1 MQSLKEL
8 IKKLKEASHSFTLV
22 ADYLNY
28 QVGENPIEDSSE
40 WKIFFTDK
48 IEDNSKGVMA
58 IKFQEDLTSSSKTID
73 VRRLYKQVEKLRATY
88 TVDFDTQLVGF
99 IGKNRLVIFPTYSG
113 NRDVRLDINL
123 ETAEKSFYIT
133 NFNLLKNENIQ
144 IEEDEFGF
152 GENIKIPD
160 GVFTQQLSSHFLVV
174 VSYYR
179 KKLSELITASPL
191 KQELKDLVGFKAKF
205 YLEQNDL
212 INLVEDDTYTAVL
225 SNVVDTI
232 ILRQLMRRFLEGYYG
247 SDAFNVND
255 IALGIGNGTLDDA
268 LKKIAEA
275 EATIRIGDE
284 EAFKR
289 LNRKKTPIKI
299 QENITLFDF
308 FDEDEQQA
316 TSSLSLET
324 DSKLK
329 ISEISKKAT
338 EQFRTVYDGDLFAGS
353 IGKVADQLEILLARD
368 YTDFWT
374 KLWIDT
380 SAQKYSFRYEDL
392 PPNAIEKQ
400 YENSMSQNVQIRI
413 DENNT
418 PIVFYGEDIVE
429 QKNKGAYYTD
439 ERFVNYMVKET
450 VEVEFEKRFS
460 MLKETVKSGE
470 LADIKASVEYLLD
483 MKIADLSSGG
493 GSFLRGAF
501 QLLTRKQALMSTLKL
516 PQEISEQFPYFNDSD
531 DESIYQWE
539 KYILEH
545 MIYGVD
551 IDYKAIIISSL
562 TLTLSSIEHRPK
574 DMKLPS
580 LIGRNLI
587 HQNSLINTVPYFR
600 RKEIYA
606 EYQTELKQLRKLK
619 IEGSGK
625 FESKRQDLQS
635 KLLKY
640 LPEKLRK
647 ESTFLHIE
655 AIEVNLPEIFF
666 DENGALIED
675 AGFDV
680 VIGNPPWEIWKPNS
694 DEFFS
699 QYDETY
705 LALSNNK
712 KKNQR
717 QKELFEAM
725 PRIQAKWIEE
735 VNRIEQGSIYFRET
749 DNFNYQSWVVEG
761 RRTGSDINLY
771 KISVERFLQLLKPE
785 QHLSL
790 IVPDNLMTDLGSSG
804 LRHLIFDHYDLEEF
818 LSFENR
824 QKIFPSVHGCYK
836 FAVTTIKKS
845 PTARD
850 HFAAFFYKTNLDTLN
865 QENEKMA
872 YPFYLVKEAEPEK
885 YSLFEP
891 RSQKEFNLY
900 QKIKLK
906 FPPLRETE
914 VIKLR
919 RDFDK
924 TNDSASFV
932 DINEA
937 DYPLY
942 EGKLMNQFKLVGQP
956 TEGVYEADIIRKT
969 GADYEQYRIGI
980 RAVASSTNQRSLIA
994 TLLPRNTTAA
1004 NNLLMEKDVDPTKI
1018 QEKLL
1023 ILGVL
1028 NSYPLDFV
1036 LRKLV
1041 NTNINQTYLKQ
1052 LPIPTMDDISSSDD
1066 IIQLVKRL
1074 LLENGELYEELDT
1087 SVPGDDFKELSH
1099 DELIAELNARVMI
1112 AFGLTREDIIDLM
1125 KTFETATHKA
1135 FVEEETQR
1143 IITVYDRI
1151 NK

>member
-8 IKKLKEASHSFTLV
+8 IENLKNDIQSFELV
-22 ADYLNY
+22 ANYLGY
-28 QVGENPIEDSSE
+28 ILGENPIENSGE
-40 WKIFFTDK
+40 WKILFSDK
-48 IEDNSKGVMA
+48 LEDNSKGVMA
-58 IKFQEDLTSSSKTID
+58 IKLQEDLNSSSKTIE
-73 VRRLYKQVEKLRATY
+73 VRRLYKQVEKLRDSY

-99 IGKNRLVIFPTYSG
+99 IGENRIVIFPTHSG

-123 ETAEKSFYIT
+123 ETAEKSFYIS

-144 IEEDEFGF
+144 IEEDAFGF

-160 GVFTQQLSSHFLVV
+160 GVFTQQLSSHFLMV

-191 KQELKDLVGFKAKF
+191 KQELKELVGFKAQF
-205 YLEQNDL
+205 YLEQGDL

-255 IALGIGNGTLDDA
+255 IALGVGNGTLDDA

-284 EAFKR
+284 DTFKK
-289 LNRKKTPIKI
+289 LNRKKTPIKNQNEI
-299 QENITLFDF
+299 SLFDI
-308 FDEDEQQA
+308 FDDDEQRE
-316 TSSLSLET
+316 TSSLSLEEN
-324 DSKLK
+324 SKEQ
-329 ISEISKKAT
+329 ISEISRKAT

-353 IGKVADQLEILLARD
+353 VGQVADRLEILLAQD

-374 KLWIDT
+374 KLWLDT
-380 SAQKYSFRYEDL
+380 SAQEYSFRYEDL

-413 DENNT
+413 EDNNT
-418 PIVFYGEDIVE
+418 PVVFYGEDIVE

-439 ERFVNYMVKET
+439 ERFVNYMVKQT
-450 VEVEFEKRFS
+450 VEVEFEKRFLE
-460 MLKETVKSGE
+460 LKEAIKSGE
-470 LADIKASVEYLLD
+470 LSDIQASVEYLLD

-501 QLLTRKQALMSTLKL
+501 QLLTRKQPLMSTLNL
-516 PQEISEQFPYFNDSD
+516 PQEIEEQFPYFRED
-531 DESIYQWE
+531 DEAIYQWE

-574 DMKLPS
+574 EMKLPS
-580 LIGRNLI
+580 LIGKNLI

-606 EYQTELKQLRKLK
+606 NYRPELKKLRKLK
-619 IEGSGK
+619 VEGSEK
-625 FESKRQDLQS
+625 FEIKRAELQS

-640 LPEKLRK
+640 LPEKLRA

-666 DENGALIED
+666 DENGELIENS
-675 AGFDV
+675 GFDI

-699 QYDETY
+699 QYDDTY
-705 LALSNNK
+705 LSLSSTK
-712 KKNQR
+712 KKTKR
-717 QKELFEAM
+717 QGELFETM
-725 PRIQAKWIEE
+725 PRIKDKWEE
-735 VNRIEQGSIYFRET
+735 ELNRIEQGSIYFRHT
-749 DNFNYQSWVVEG
+749 DNLSNQSWTVEG
-761 RRTGSDINLY
+761 KKTGSDINLY
-771 KISVERFLQLLKPE
+771 KISVERFLQLLKPD

-790 IVPDNLMTDLGSSG
+790 IVPDNLMTDLGATG
-804 LRHLIFDHYDLEEF
+804 LRHLIFDNYDLEEF

-824 QKIFPSVHGCYK
+824 LGIFQTIHRSYK

-845 PTARD
+845 PSQREE
-850 HFAAFFYKTNLDTLN
+850 FKAFFYKLDLDALN
-865 QENEKMA
+865 QENEKMG
-872 YPFYLVKEAEPEK
+872 YPFSLVKEAEPEK

-891 RSQKEFNLY
+891 RSIKEFNLY

-924 TNDSASFV
+924 TNDSALFLP
-932 DINEA
+932 IEEA

-942 EGKLMNQFKLVGQP
+942 EGKLMNQFKLVDVP
-956 TEGVYEADIIRKT
+956 TEGVSESNILRKT

-980 RAVASSTNQRSLIA
+980 RAVARETDRRALIA
-994 TLLPRNTTAA
+994 TLLPRYTTAA
-1004 NNLLMEKDVDPTKI
+1004 NSLLMQKDVSQD
-1018 QEKLL
+1018 
-1023 ILGVL
+1023 ILQSQLFTLGLL
-1028 NSYPLDFV
+1028 NSYAIDFV
-1036 LRKLV
+1036 LRKLITINV
-1041 NTNINQTYLKQ
+1041 NQTYLKQ
-1052 LPIPTMDDISSSDD
+1052 LPIPVMADVPSSDE
-1066 IIQLVKRL
+1066 IVQIVKRL
-1074 LLENGELYEELDT
+1074 LLENGPLYEELEDL
-1087 SVPGDDFKELSH
+1087 VPGYGFKGLSH
-1099 DELIAELNARVMI
+1099 DDLIAELNARVML
-1112 AFGLTREDIIDLM
+1112 AFELTREDIIDLM
-1125 KTFETATHKA
+1125 KTFETANHKT

-1143 IITVYDRI
+1143 IIAVYDRI
-1151 NK
+1151 NR

>member
-8 IKKLKEASHSFTLV
+8 IENLKNDIQSFELV
-22 ADYLNY
+22 ANYLGY
-28 QVGENPIEDSSE
+28 ILGENPIENSGE
-40 WKIFFTDK
+40 WKILFSDK
-48 IEDNSKGVMA
+48 LEDNSKGVMA
-58 IKFQEDLTSSSKTID
+58 IKLQEDLNSSSKTIE
-73 VRRLYKQVEKLRATY
+73 VRRLYKQVEKLRDSY

-99 IGKNRLVIFPTYSG
+99 IGENRIVIFPTHSG

-123 ETAEKSFYIT
+123 ETAEKSFYIS

-144 IEEDEFGF
+144 IEEDAFGF

-160 GVFTQQLSSHFLVV
+160 GVFTQQLSSHFLMV

-191 KQELKDLVGFKAKF
+191 KQELKELVGFKAQF
-205 YLEQNDL
+205 YLEQGDL

-255 IALGIGNGTLDDA
+255 IALGVGNGTLDDA

-284 EAFKR
+284 DTFKK
-289 LNRKKTPIKI
+289 LNRKKTPIKNQNEI
-299 QENITLFDF
+299 SLFDI
-308 FDEDEQQA
+308 FDDDEQRE
-316 TSSLSLET
+316 TSSLSLEEN
-324 DSKLK
+324 SKEQ
-329 ISEISKKAT
+329 ISEISRKAT

-353 IGKVADQLEILLARD
+353 VGQVADRLEILLAQD

-374 KLWIDT
+374 KLWLDT
-380 SAQKYSFRYEDL
+380 SAQEYSFRYEDL

-413 DENNT
+413 EDNNT
-418 PIVFYGEDIVE
+418 PVVFYGEDIVE

-439 ERFVNYMVKET
+439 ERFVNYMVKQT
-450 VEVEFEKRFS
+450 VEVEFEKRFLE
-460 MLKETVKSGE
+460 LKEAIKSGE
-470 LADIKASVEYLLD
+470 LSDIQASVEYLLD

-501 QLLTRKQALMSTLKL
+501 QLLTRKQPLMSTLNL
-516 PQEISEQFPYFNDSD
+516 PQEIEEQFPYFRED
-531 DESIYQWE
+531 DEAIYQWE

-574 DMKLPS
+574 EMKLPS
-580 LIGRNLI
+580 LIGKNLI

-606 EYQTELKQLRKLK
+606 NYRPELKKLRKLK
-619 IEGSGK
+619 VEGSEK
-625 FESKRQDLQS
+625 FEIKRAELQS

-640 LPEKLRK
+640 LPEKLRA

-666 DENGALIED
+666 DENGELIENS
-675 AGFDV
+675 GFDV

-699 QYDETY
+699 QYDDTY
-705 LALSNNK
+705 LSLSSTK
-712 KKNQR
+712 KKTKR
-717 QKELFEAM
+717 QGELFETM
-725 PRIQAKWIEE
+725 PRIKDKWEE
-735 VNRIEQGSIYFRET
+735 ELNRIEQGSIYFRHT
-749 DNFNYQSWVVEG
+749 DNFSNQSWTVEG
-761 RRTGSDINLY
+761 KKTGSDINLY
-771 KISVERFLQLLKPE
+771 KISVERFLQLLKPD

-790 IVPDNLMTDLGSSG
+790 IVPDNLMTDLGATG
-804 LRHLIFDHYDLEEF
+804 LRHLIFDNYDLEEF

-824 QKIFPSVHGCYK
+824 LGIFQTIHRSYK

-845 PTARD
+845 PSQREE
-850 HFAAFFYKTNLDTLN
+850 FKAFFYKLDLDALN
-865 QENEKMA
+865 QENEKMG
-872 YPFYLVKEAEPEK
+872 YPFSLVKEAEPEK

-891 RSQKEFNLY
+891 RSIKEFNLY

-924 TNDSASFV
+924 TNDSALFLP
-932 DINEA
+932 IEEA

-942 EGKLMNQFKLVGQP
+942 EGKLMNQFKLVDVP
-956 TEGVYEADIIRKT
+956 TEGVSESDILRKT

-980 RAVASSTNQRSLIA
+980 RAVARETDRRALIA
-994 TLLPRNTTAA
+994 TLLPRYTTAA
-1004 NNLLMEKDVDPTKI
+1004 NSLLMQKDVSQD
-1018 QEKLL
+1018 
-1023 ILGVL
+1023 ILQSQLFTLGLL
-1028 NSYPLDFV
+1028 NSYAIDFV
-1036 LRKLV
+1036 LRKLITINV
-1041 NTNINQTYLKQ
+1041 NQTYLKQ
-1052 LPIPTMDDISSSDD
+1052 LPIPVMADVPSADEIVQ
-1066 IIQLVKRL
+1066 IVKRL
-1074 LLENGELYEELDT
+1074 LLENGPLYEELEDL
-1087 SVPGDDFKELSH
+1087 VPGYGFKGLSH
-1099 DELIAELNARVMI
+1099 DDLIAELNARVML
-1112 AFGLTREDIIDLM
+1112 AFELTREDIIDLM
-1125 KTFETATHKA
+1125 KTFETANHKT

-1143 IITVYDRI
+1143 IIAVYDRI
-1151 NK
+1151 NR

>member
-8 IKKLKEASHSFTLV
+8 IENLKNDIQSFELV
-22 ADYLNY
+22 ATYLGY
-28 QVGENPIEDSSE
+28 SLGENPIENSGE
-40 WKIFFTDK
+40 WKILFTDK
-48 IEDNSKGVMA
+48 LENKSRGVMA
-58 IKFQEDLTSSSKTID
+58 IKFQEDLNSSSKTIE
-73 VRRLYKQVEKLRATY
+73 VRRLYKQVEKLRDCY

-99 IGKNRLVIFPTYSG
+99 IGENRIVVFPTHSG

-123 ETAEKSFYIT
+123 ETAEKTFYIS
-133 NFNLLKNENIQ
+133 NFHLLRNENIQ
-144 IEEDEFGF
+144 IEEDDFGF

-191 KQELKDLVGFKAKF
+191 KQELKELVGFKAQF
-205 YLEQNDL
+205 YLEQGNL
-212 INLVEDDTYTAVL
+212 IDLVEDDTYTAVL

-247 SDAFNVND
+247 SEAFNVND
-255 IALGIGNGTLDDA
+255 IALGVGNGTLDDA

-284 EAFKR
+284 DTFKK
-289 LNRKKTPIKI
+289 LNRKKTPIKNQNEI
-299 QENITLFDF
+299 SLFDI
-308 FDEDEQQA
+308 FDDDEQRE
-316 TSSLSLET
+316 TSSLSLEEN
-324 DSKLK
+324 SKEQ
-329 ISEISKKAT
+329 ISEISRRAT

-353 IGKVADQLEILLARD
+353 VGQVADSLEILLAED

-374 KLWIDT
+374 KLWLDT
-380 SAQKYSFRYEDL
+380 SAQEYSFRYEDL
-392 PPNAIEKQ
+392 PPNAIERQ

-413 DENNT
+413 EDNNT
-418 PIVFYGEDIVE
+418 PVVFYGEDIVE

-439 ERFVNYMVKET
+439 ERFVNYMVKQT

-460 MLKETVKSGE
+460 KLKDALKSGD
-470 LADIKASVEYLLD
+470 LSDIQASVEYLLD

-501 QLLTRKQALMSTLKL
+501 QLLTRKQPLMSTLNL
-516 PQEISEQFPYFNDSD
+516 PQEIEDQFPYFRED

-574 DMKLPS
+574 EMKLPS

-587 HQNSLINTVPYFR
+587 HQNSLINTVPYYR

-606 EYQTELKQLRKLK
+606 NYRQELKKLRKLK
-619 IEGSGK
+619 VEGSEK
-625 FESKRQDLQS
+625 YEIKRVELQS

-640 LPEKLRK
+640 LPEKLRA

-666 DENGALIED
+666 DENGILIED

-699 QYDETY
+699 QYDDTY
-705 LALSNNK
+705 LALSSTK
-712 KKNQR
+712 KKTKR
-717 QKELFEAM
+717 QSELFEAM
-725 PRIQAKWIEE
+725 PRIKDKWEE
-735 VNRIEQGSIYFRET
+735 ELNRIEQGSIYFRHT
-749 DNFNYQSWVVEG
+749 DNFRNQSWTVEG

-785 QHLSL
+785 QHISL
-790 IVPDNLMTDLGSSG
+790 IVPDNLMTDLGSTG
-804 LRHLIFDHYDLEEF
+804 LRHLIFDNCDLEEF
-818 LSFENR
+818 LSFEN
-824 QKIFPSVHGCYK
+824 KLGIFETVHRSYK

-845 PTARD
+845 PTSRQN
-850 HFAAFFYKTNLDTLN
+850 FKAFFYKINLDALN
-865 QENEKMA
+865 QENEKME
-872 YPFYLVKEAEPEK
+872 YPFSLVKEAEPEK

-891 RSQKEFNLY
+891 RSIKEFDLY

-924 TNDSASFV
+924 TNDSALFLP
-932 DINEA
+932 IEEA

-942 EGKLMNQFKLVGQP
+942 EGKLMNQFKLVDVP
-956 TEGVYEADIIRKT
+956 TEGVSESDILRKT

-980 RAVASSTNQRSLIA
+980 RAVARETDRRALIA
-994 TLLPRNTTAA
+994 TLLPRYTTAA
-1004 NNLLMEKDVDPTKI
+1004 NNLLMQKDVSQD
-1018 QEKLL
+1018 
-1023 ILGVL
+1023 ILQSQLFTLGLL
-1028 NSYPLDFV
+1028 NSYAIDFV
-1036 LRKLV
+1036 LRKLITINV
-1041 NTNINQTYLKQ
+1041 NQTYLKQ
-1052 LPIPTMDDISSSDD
+1052 LPIPVMADVPSADEIVQ
-1066 IIQLVKRL
+1066 IVKRL
-1074 LLENGELYEELDT
+1074 LLENGPLYEELEGL
-1087 SVPGDDFKELSH
+1087 VPGDSFKGLTH
-1099 DELIAELNARVMI
+1099 DDLIAELNARVMI
-1112 AFGLTREDIIDLM
+1112 AFELTREDVIDLM
-1125 KTFETATHKA
+1125 KTFETANHKT

-1143 IITVYDRI
+1143 IISVYDRI
-1151 NK
+1151 NR

>member
-8 IKKLKEASHSFTLV
+8 IENLKNDIQSFELV
-22 ADYLNY
+22 ATYLGY
-28 QVGENPIEDSSE
+28 SLGENPIENSGE
-40 WKIFFTDK
+40 WKILFTDK
-48 IEDNSKGVMA
+48 LEDKSKGVMA
-58 IKFQEDLTSSSKTID
+58 IKFQEDLNSSSKTIE
-73 VRRLYKQVEKLRATY
+73 VRRLYKQVEKLRDSY

-99 IGKNRLVIFPTYSG
+99 IGENRIVIFPTHSG

-123 ETAEKSFYIT
+123 ETAEKSFYFS

-144 IEEDEFGF
+144 IEEDNFGF
-152 GENIKIPD
+152 GEDIRIPD
-160 GVFTQQLSSHFLVV
+160 GVFTQQLSSHFLMV

-191 KQELKDLVGFKAKF
+191 KQELKELVGFKAQF
-205 YLEQNDL
+205 YLEQGDL

-255 IALGIGNGTLDDA
+255 IALGVGNGTLDDA

-284 EAFKR
+284 DTFKK
-289 LNRKKTPIKI
+289 LNRKKTPIKNQNEI
-299 QENITLFDF
+299 SLFDI
-308 FDEDEQQA
+308 FDDDEQRE
-316 TSSLSLET
+316 TSSLSLEEN
-324 DSKLK
+324 SKEQ
-329 ISEISKKAT
+329 ISEISRKAT

-353 IGKVADQLEILLARD
+353 VGQVADRLEILLAQD

-374 KLWIDT
+374 KLWLDT
-380 SAQKYSFRYEDL
+380 SAQEYSFRYEDL

-413 DENNT
+413 EDNNT
-418 PIVFYGEDIVE
+418 PVVFYGEDSVE

-439 ERFVNYMVKET
+439 ERFVNYMVKQT
-450 VEVEFEKRFS
+450 VEVEFEKRFLG
-460 MLKETVKSGE
+460 LKEAIKSGE
-470 LADIKASVEYLLD
+470 LSDIQTSVEYLLD

-493 GSFLRGAF
+493 GSF
-501 QLLTRKQALMSTLKL
+501 QLLTRKQPLMSTLNL
-516 PQEISEQFPYFNDSD
+516 PQEIEEQFPYFRED
-531 DESIYQWE
+531 DEAIYQWE

-574 DMKLPS
+574 EMKLPS

-606 EYQTELKQLRKLK
+606 NYRPELKELRKLK
-619 IEGSGK
+619 VEGSEK
-625 FESKRQDLQS
+625 YEIKRAELQS

-640 LPEKLRK
+640 LPEKLRA

-666 DENGALIED
+666 DENGEFIENS
-675 AGFDV
+675 GFDV

-699 QYDETY
+699 QYDDTY
-705 LALSNNK
+705 LSLSSTK
-712 KKNQR
+712 KKTKR
-717 QKELFEAM
+717 QGELFETM
-725 PRIQAKWIEE
+725 PRIKDKWEE
-735 VNRIEQGSIYFRET
+735 ELNRIEQGSIYFRHT
-749 DNFNYQSWVVEG
+749 DNFSNQSWTVEG
-761 RRTGSDINLY
+761 KKTGSDINLY
-771 KISVERFLQLLKPE
+771 KISVERFLQLLKPD

-790 IVPDNLMTDLGSSG
+790 IVPDNLMTDLGATG
-804 LRHLIFDHYDLEEF
+804 LRHLIFDNYDLEEF

-824 QKIFPSVHGCYK
+824 LGIFQTIHRSYK

-845 PTARD
+845 PSQREE
-850 HFAAFFYKTNLDTLN
+850 FKAFFYKLNLDALN
-865 QENEKMA
+865 QENEKMD
-872 YPFYLVKEAEPEK
+872 YPFSLVKEAEPEK

-891 RSQKEFNLY
+891 RSIKEFNLY

-924 TNDSASFV
+924 TNDSALFLP
-932 DINEA
+932 IEEA

-942 EGKLMNQFKLVGQP
+942 EGKLMNQFKLVDVP
-956 TEGVYEADIIRKT
+956 TEGVSESDILRKT
-969 GADYEQYRIGI
+969 GADYENYRIGI
-980 RAVASSTNQRSLIA
+980 RAIASATNQRSLIA
-994 TLLPRNTTAA
+994 TLLPRYTTAA
-1004 NNLLMEKDVDPTKI
+1004 NNLLMEKDVDTTKI
-1018 QEKLL
+1018 QEKLFT
-1023 ILGVL
+1023 LGLL
-1028 NSYPLDFV
+1028 NSYVLDFV
-1036 LRKLV
+1036 LKKLV

-1052 LPIPTMDDISSSDD
+1052 LPIPTISDVSCSEE
-1066 IIQLVKRL
+1066 IIQIVKQL
-1074 LLENGELYEELDT
+1074 LLKNGPLYEELENLVT
-1087 SVPGDDFKELSH
+1087 GDGFKGLSH
-1099 DELIAELNARVMI
+1099 DDLIAELNARVML
-1112 AFGLTREDIIDLM
+1112 AFELTREDIIDLM
-1125 KTFETATHKA
+1125 KTFETANHKA

-1143 IITVYDRI
+1143 IIAVYDRI
-1151 NK
+1151 NR

>member
-8 IKKLKEASHSFTLV
+8 IENLKNDEQSFDFV
-22 ADYLNY
+22 ANYLGY
-28 QVGENPIEDSSE
+28 YLGENPIENSGE
-40 WKIFFTDK
+40 WRILFTDK

-58 IKFQEDLTSSSKTID
+58 IKLQEDLNSSSKTIEI
-73 VRRLYKQVEKLRATY
+73 RRLYKQVEKLRDTY

-99 IGKNRLVIFPTYSG
+99 IGENRLVIFPTHSG

-123 ETAEKSFYIT
+123 ETAKKSFYIS
-133 NFNLLKNENIQ
+133 NFNLLKNESIQ
-144 IEEDEFGF
+144 IEEDDFGF

-160 GVFTQQLSSHFLVV
+160 GAFTQQLSTHFLVV

-191 KQELKDLVGFKAKF
+191 KQELKELVGFKAQF
-205 YLEQNDL
+205 YLEKGDL

-247 SDAFNVND
+247 SDAFYVND
-255 IALGIGNGTLDDA
+255 IALGIGNGTLDEA

-284 EAFKR
+284 DAFKK
-289 LNRKKTPIKI
+289 LNRKKTPIKNQNEI
-299 QENITLFDF
+299 SLFDF
-308 FDEDEQQA
+308 FDEDEQRE
-316 TSSLSLET
+316 TTNLSLEKDT
-324 DSKLK
+324 KK
-329 ISEISKKAT
+329 QISEISQKAT

-353 IGKVADQLEILLARD
+353 VGQVADRLEILLAKD
-368 YTDFWT
+368 YTDFWA
-374 KLWIDT
+374 KLWLDT
-380 SAQKYSFRYEDL
+380 SAQEYSFRYEDL
-392 PPNAIEKQ
+392 PPNAIERQ

-413 DENNT
+413 EDNNI
-418 PIVFYGEDIVE
+418 PVVFYGEDIVE

-439 ERFVNYMVKET
+439 ERFVNYMVKQT

-460 MLKETVKSGE
+460 KLKDILKSGE
-470 LADIKASVEYLLD
+470 LSDIQASIEYLLD

-501 QLLTRKQALMSTLKL
+501 QLLTRKQALLSTLNL
-516 PQEISEQFPYFNDSD
+516 PEEIKARFPYFKED

-539 KYILEH
+539 KYILEN

-574 DMKLPS
+574 EMKLPS

-587 HQNSLINTVPYFR
+587 HQNSLINTVPYYR

-606 EYQTELKQLRKLK
+606 EYQSELKQLRKLK
-619 IEGSGK
+619 MTNSDK
-625 FESKRQDLQS
+625 YDRKRQDLQS

-640 LPEKLRK
+640 LPQKLRE
-647 ESTFLHIE
+647 ESAFLHIE

-666 DENGALIED
+666 DENGILIED

-699 QYDETY
+699 QYDDTY
-705 LALSNNK
+705 LALSSTK
-712 KKNQR
+712 KKTKR
-717 QKELFEAM
+717 QSELFEAM
-725 PRIQAKWIEE
+725 PRIKAKWEEE
-735 VNRIEQGSIYFRET
+735 VNRIEQGSIYFRQA
-749 DNFNYQSWVVEG
+749 DNFKNQSWIVEG

-790 IVPDNLMTDLGSSG
+790 IVPDNLMTDLGSTG
-804 LRHLIFDHYDLEEF
+804 LRHLIFDNCDLEEF
-818 LSFENR
+818 LSFEN
-824 QKIFPSVHGCYK
+824 KLGIFETVHRSYK

-845 PTARD
+845 PTSRQD
-850 HFAAFFYKTNLDTLN
+850 FKAFFYKVNLDVLN

-872 YPFYLVKEAEPEK
+872 YPFSLVKEAEPEK

-891 RSQKEFNLY
+891 RNHKEFNLY

-906 FPPLRETE
+906 FPPLRETN
-914 VIKLR
+914 VIKLGN
-919 RDFDK
+919 DFHK
-924 TNDSASFV
+924 TNDSALFLAI
-932 DINEA
+932 DEA

-942 EGKLMNQFKLVGQP
+942 EGKLMNQFKLVGEP
-956 TEGVYEADIIRKT
+956 TEGVSESDIIRKT
-969 GADYEQYRIGI
+969 GADYENYRIGI
-980 RAVASSTNQRSLIA
+980 RAIASATNQRSLIA
-994 TLLPRNTTAA
+994 TLFLKGSTAA
-1004 NNLLMEKDVDPTKI
+1004 HSMWMERDAGNLSIE
-1018 QEKLL
+1018 EKLFYLGL
-1023 ILGVL
+1023 I
-1028 NSYPLDFV
+1028 NSYALDYV
-1036 LRKLV
+1036 LKKLV
-1041 NTNINQTYLKQ
+1041 NTNISQTYLKQ
-1052 LPIPTMDDISSSDD
+1052 LPIPTISDVSSSDE
-1066 IIQLVKRL
+1066 IIQIVKQL
-1074 LLENGELYEELDT
+1074 LLENGLLYEELKEL
-1087 SVPGDDFKELSH
+1087 VPGENFNELTH
-1099 DELIAELNARVMI
+1099 DALIAELNARVMV
-1112 AFGLTREDIIDLM
+1112 AFDLTREDIIDLM
-1125 KTFETATHKA
+1125 KTFETANHKT

-1143 IITVYDRI
+1143 IISVYDRI
-1151 NK
+1151 NR

>member
-8 IKKLKEASHSFTLV
+8 IENLKNDEQSFDFV
-22 ADYLNY
+22 ANYLGY
-28 QVGENPIEDSSE
+28 YLGENPIENSGE
-40 WKIFFTDK
+40 WRILFTDK

-58 IKFQEDLTSSSKTID
+58 IKLQEDLNSSSKTIE
-73 VRRLYKQVEKLRATY
+73 VRRLYKQVEKLRDTY

-99 IGKNRLVIFPTYSG
+99 IGENRLVIFPTHSG

-123 ETAEKSFYIT
+123 ETAKKSFYIS
-133 NFNLLKNENIQ
+133 NFNLLKNESIQ
-144 IEEDEFGF
+144 IEEDDFGF

-160 GVFTQQLSSHFLVV
+160 GAFTQQLSTHFLVV

-191 KQELKDLVGFKAKF
+191 KQELKELVGFKAQF
-205 YLEQNDL
+205 YLEQGDL

-247 SDAFNVND
+247 SDAFYVND
-255 IALGIGNGTLDDA
+255 IALGIGNGTLDEA

-284 EAFKR
+284 DAFKK
-289 LNRKKTPIKI
+289 LNRKKTPIKNQNEI
-299 QENITLFDF
+299 SLFDF
-308 FDEDEQQA
+308 FDEDEKRE
-316 TSSLSLET
+316 TTNLSLEKDT
-324 DSKLK
+324 KK
-329 ISEISKKAT
+329 QISEISQKAT

-353 IGKVADQLEILLARD
+353 VGQVADRLEILLAKD

-374 KLWIDT
+374 KLWLDT
-380 SAQKYSFRYEDL
+380 SAQEYSFRYEDL
-392 PPNAIEKQ
+392 PPNAIERQ

-413 DENNT
+413 EDNNI
-418 PIVFYGEDIVE
+418 PVVFYGEDIVE

-439 ERFVNYMVKET
+439 ERFVNYMVKQT

-460 MLKETVKSGE
+460 KLKDVLESGE
-470 LADIKASVEYLLD
+470 LSDIQASIEYLLD

-501 QLLTRKQALMSTLKL
+501 QLLTRKQALLSTLNL
-516 PQEISEQFPYFNDSD
+516 PEEIEARFPYFKED

-539 KYILEH
+539 KYILEN

-574 DMKLPS
+574 EMKLPS

-587 HQNSLINTVPYFR
+587 HQNSLINTVPYYR

-606 EYQTELKQLRKLK
+606 EYQSELKQLRKLK
-619 IEGSGK
+619 VTNSDK
-625 FESKRQDLQS
+625 YDRKRQDLQS

-640 LPEKLRK
+640 LPKKLRE
-647 ESTFLHIE
+647 ESAFLHIE

-666 DENGALIED
+666 DENGLLIED

-699 QYDETY
+699 QYDDTY
-705 LALSNNK
+705 LALSSTK
-712 KKNQR
+712 KKTKR
-717 QKELFEAM
+717 QSELFEAM
-725 PRIQAKWIEE
+725 PRIKAKWEEE
-735 VNRIEQGSIYFRET
+735 VNRIEQGSIYFRQA
-749 DNFNYQSWVVEG
+749 DNFKNQSWIVEG

-790 IVPDNLMTDLGSSG
+790 IVPDNLMTDLGSTG
-804 LRHLIFDHYDLEEF
+804 LRHLIFDNCDLEEF
-818 LSFENR
+818 LSFEN
-824 QKIFPSVHGCYK
+824 KLGIFETVHRSYK

-845 PTARD
+845 PSTRED
-850 HFAAFFYKTNLDTLN
+850 FKAFFYKINLDALN

-872 YPFYLVKEAEPEK
+872 YPFSLVKEAEPEK

-891 RSQKEFNLY
+891 RSNKEFMLY

-924 TNDSASFV
+924 TNDSALF
-932 DINEA
+932 IPIEEA

-942 EGKLMNQFKLVGQP
+942 EGKLMNQFKLVGEP
-956 TEGVYEADIIRKT
+956 TEGVSESDIIRKT
-969 GADYEQYRIGI
+969 GADYEHYRIGI
-980 RAVASSTNQRSLIA
+980 RAIGSATNQRSLIA
-994 TLLPRNTTAA
+994 TLLPRYTTAV

-1018 QEKLL
+1018 QEKLFT
-1023 ILGVL
+1023 LGLL
-1028 NSYPLDFV
+1028 NSYVLDFV
-1036 LRKLV
+1036 LKKLV

-1052 LPIPTMDDISSSDD
+1052 LPIPEMCDVSSSDD
-1066 IIQLVKRL
+1066 IIQIVKRL
-1074 LLENGELYEELDT
+1074 LLENGSLYEELEVL
-1087 SVPGDDFKELSH
+1087 VPGNSFKELAH
-1099 DELIAELNARVMI
+1099 DDLIAELNARVML
-1112 AFGLTREDIIDLM
+1112 AFDLTREDIIDLM
-1125 KTFETATHKA
+1125 KTFETANHKI

-1143 IITVYDRI
+1143 IISVYDRI
-1151 NK
+1151 NR

>member
-8 IKKLKEASHSFTLV
+8 IENLKNDIQSFELV
-22 ADYLNY
+22 ANYLGY
-28 QVGENPIEDSSE
+28 ILGENPIENSGE
-40 WKIFFTDK
+40 WKILFSDK
-48 IEDNSKGVMA
+48 LEDNSKGVMA
-58 IKFQEDLTSSSKTID
+58 IKLQEDLNSYSKTIE
-73 VRRLYKQVEKLRATY
+73 VRRLYKQVEKLRDSY

-99 IGKNRLVIFPTYSG
+99 IGENRIVIFPTHSG

-123 ETAEKSFYIT
+123 ETAEKSFYIS

-144 IEEDEFGF
+144 IEEDAFGF

-160 GVFTQQLSSHFLVV
+160 GVFTQQLSSHFLMV

-191 KQELKDLVGFKAKF
+191 KQELKELVGFKAQF
-205 YLEQNDL
+205 YLEQGDL

-255 IALGIGNGTLDDA
+255 IALGVGNGTLDDA

-284 EAFKR
+284 DTFKK
-289 LNRKKTPIKI
+289 LNRKKTPIKNQNEI
-299 QENITLFDF
+299 SLFDI
-308 FDEDEQQA
+308 FDDDEQRE
-316 TSSLSLET
+316 TSSLSLEEN
-324 DSKLK
+324 SKEQ
-329 ISEISKKAT
+329 ISEISRKAT

-353 IGKVADQLEILLARD
+353 VGQVADRLEILLAQD

-374 KLWIDT
+374 KLWLDT
-380 SAQKYSFRYEDL
+380 SAQEYSFRYEDL

-413 DENNT
+413 EDNNT
-418 PIVFYGEDIVE
+418 PVVFYGEDIVE

-439 ERFVNYMVKET
+439 ERFVNYMVKQT
-450 VEVEFEKRFS
+450 VEVEFEKRFLE
-460 MLKETVKSGE
+460 LKEAIKSGE
-470 LADIKASVEYLLD
+470 LSDIQASVEYLLD

-501 QLLTRKQALMSTLKL
+501 QLLTRKQPLMSTLNL
-516 PQEISEQFPYFNDSD
+516 PQEIEEQFPYFRED
-531 DESIYQWE
+531 DEAIYQWE

-606 EYQTELKQLRKLK
+606 NYRPELKKLRKLK
-619 IEGSGK
+619 VEKSEKYEI
-625 FESKRQDLQS
+625 KRAELQS

-640 LPEKLRK
+640 LPEKLRA

-666 DENGALIED
+666 DENGEFIENS
-675 AGFDV
+675 GFDV

-699 QYDETY
+699 QYDDTY
-705 LALSNNK
+705 LSLSSTK
-712 KKNQR
+712 KKTKR
-717 QKELFEAM
+717 QGELFETM
-725 PRIQAKWIEE
+725 PRIKDKWEE
-735 VNRIEQGSIYFRET
+735 VLNRIEQGSIYFRHT
-749 DNFNYQSWVVEG
+749 DNFSNQSWTVEG
-761 RRTGSDINLY
+761 KRTGSDINLY
-771 KISVERFLQLLKPE
+771 KISVERFLQLLKPD

-790 IVPDNLMTDLGSSG
+790 IVPDNLMTDLGSTG
-804 LRHLIFDHYDLEEF
+804 LRHLIFDNYDLEEF

-824 QKIFPSVHGCYK
+824 LGIFQTIHRSYK

-845 PTARD
+845 PSQREE
-850 HFAAFFYKTNLDTLN
+850 FKAFFYKLNLDALN
-865 QENEKMA
+865 QENEKMG
-872 YPFYLVKEAEPEK
+872 YPFSLVKKAEPEK

-891 RSQKEFNLY
+891 RSIKEFNLY

-924 TNDSASFV
+924 TNDSALFLP
-932 DINEA
+932 IEEA

-942 EGKLMNQFKLVGQP
+942 EGKLMNQFKLVGVP
-956 TEGVYEADIIRKT
+956 TEGVSESDILRKT

-980 RAVASSTNQRSLIA
+980 RAVARETDRRALIA
-994 TLLPRNTTAA
+994 TLLPRYTTAA
-1004 NNLLMEKDVDPTKI
+1004 NSLLMQKDVSQD
-1018 QEKLL
+1018 
-1023 ILGVL
+1023 ILQSQLFTLGLL
-1028 NSYPLDFV
+1028 NSYAIDFV
-1036 LRKLV
+1036 LRKLITINV
-1041 NTNINQTYLKQ
+1041 NQTYLKQ
-1052 LPIPTMDDISSSDD
+1052 LPIPIMADVPSADEIVQ
-1066 IIQLVKRL
+1066 IVKRL
-1074 LLENGELYEELDT
+1074 LLENGPLYEELEDL
-1087 SVPGDDFKELSH
+1087 VPGYGFKGLSH
-1099 DELIAELNARVMI
+1099 DDLIAELNARVML
-1112 AFGLTREDIIDLM
+1112 AFELTREDIIDLM
-1125 KTFETATHKA
+1125 KTFETANHKT

-1143 IITVYDRI
+1143 IIAVYDRI
-1151 NK
+1151 DR

>member
-1 MQSLKEL
+1 MQTLKEL
-8 IKKLKEASHSFTLV
+8 IENLKREGKSFDLV
-22 ADYLNY
+22 ANYLGY
-28 QVGENPIEDSSE
+28 ILGENPIENSGE
-40 WKIFFTDK
+40 WKILFSDK
-48 IEDNSKGVMA
+48 LEDNSKGVMA
-58 IKFQEDLTSSSKTID
+58 IKLQEDLNSSSKTIE
-73 VRRLYKQVEKLRATY
+73 VRRLYKQVEKLRDSY

-99 IGKNRLVIFPTYSG
+99 IGENRIVIFPTHSG

-123 ETAEKSFYIT
+123 ETAEKSFYIS

-144 IEEDEFGF
+144 IEEDDFGF

-191 KQELKDLVGFKAKF
+191 KQELKELVGFKAQF
-205 YLEQNDL
+205 YLKQGNL
-212 INLVEDDTYTAVL
+212 IDLVEDDTYTAVL

-255 IALGIGNGTLDDA
+255 IALGVGNGTLDDA

-284 EAFKR
+284 DTFKK
-289 LNRKKTPIKI
+289 LNRKKTPIKNQNEI
-299 QENITLFDF
+299 SLFDI
-308 FDEDEQQA
+308 FDDDEQRE
-316 TSSLSLET
+316 TSSLSLEEN
-324 DSKLK
+324 SKEQ
-329 ISEISKKAT
+329 ISEISRKAT

-353 IGKVADQLEILLARD
+353 VGQVADRLEILLAQD

-374 KLWIDT
+374 KLWLDT
-380 SAQKYSFRYEDL
+380 SAQEYSFRYEDL

-413 DENNT
+413 EDNNT
-418 PIVFYGEDIVE
+418 PVVFYGEDIVE

-439 ERFVNYMVKET
+439 ERFVNYMVKQT

-460 MLKETVKSGE
+460 KLKEAIKSGE
-470 LADIKASVEYLLD
+470 PSDIQASVEYLLN

-501 QLLTRKQALMSTLKL
+501 QLLTRKQPLMSTLNL
-516 PQEISEQFPYFNDSD
+516 PQEIEEQFPYFRED
-531 DESIYQWE
+531 DEAVYQWE

-574 DMKLPS
+574 EMKLPS

-587 HQNSLINTVPYFR
+587 HQNSLINTVPYFK

-606 EYQTELKQLRKLK
+606 NYQPELKKLRKLK
-619 IEGSGK
+619 VEGSDK
-625 FESKRQDLQS
+625 YETKRVELQS

-640 LPEKLRK
+640 LPKKLRE

-666 DENGALIED
+666 DENGVLIED

-699 QYDETY
+699 QYDDTY
-705 LALSNNK
+705 LALSSTK
-712 KKNQR
+712 KKTKR
-717 QKELFEAM
+717 QSELFEAM
-725 PRIQAKWIEE
+725 PRIKAKWEEE
-735 VNRIEQGSIYFRET
+735 VNRIEQGSIYFRQS
-749 DNFNYQSWVVEG
+749 DNFKNQSWTVEG

-790 IVPDNLMTDLGSSG
+790 IVPDNLMTDLGSTG
-804 LRHLIFDHYDLEEF
+804 LRHLIFDEYDLEEF

-824 QKIFPSVHGCYK
+824 QKIFPSVDSRYK

-845 PTARD
+845 PTSRQD
-850 HFAAFFYKTNLDTLN
+850 FKAFFYKLNLDALN
-865 QENEKMA
+865 EENEKMA
-872 YPFYLVKEAEPEK
+872 YPFSLVKEAEPEK

-891 RSQKEFNLY
+891 RNHKEFNLY

-906 FPPLRETE
+906 FPPLRETN
-914 VIKLR
+914 VIKLGN
-919 RDFDK
+919 DFHK
-924 TNDSASFV
+924 TNDSALFLPI
-932 DINEA
+932 DEA

-942 EGKLMNQFKLVGQP
+942 EGKLMNQFKLVGEP
-956 TEGVYEADIIRKT
+956 TEGVSESDIIRKT
-969 GADYEQYRIGI
+969 GTDYKHYRIGI
-980 RAVASSTNQRSLIA
+980 RAVARETDRRALIA
-994 TLLPRNTTAA
+994 TLLPRYTTAA
-1004 NNLLMEKDVDPTKI
+1004 NNLLMQKDVSQD
-1018 QEKLL
+1018 
-1023 ILGVL
+1023 ILQNQLFTLGLL
-1028 NSYPLDFV
+1028 NSYTIDFV
-1036 LRKLV
+1036 LRKLITINV
-1041 NTNINQTYLKQ
+1041 NQTYLKQ
-1052 LPIPTMDDISSSDD
+1052 LPIPTMADVSSTDE
-1066 IIQLVKRL
+1066 IIQIVKRL
-1074 LLENGELYEELDT
+1074 LLENGPLYEELNHLL
-1087 SVPGDDFKELSH
+1087 PGESFKGLLHDD
-1099 DELIAELNARVMI
+1099 LIAELNARVMI
-1112 AFGLTREDIIDLM
+1112 AFELTREDVIDLM
-1125 KTFETATHKA
+1125 KTFETANHKT

-1143 IITVYDRI
+1143 IISVYDRI
-1151 NK
+1151 NR

>member
-8 IKKLKEASHSFTLV
+8 IENLKNDEQSFDFV
-22 ADYLNY
+22 ANYLGY
-28 QVGENPIEDSSE
+28 YLGENPIENSGE
-40 WKIFFTDK
+40 WRILFTDK

-58 IKFQEDLTSSSKTID
+58 IKLQEDLNSSSKTIE
-73 VRRLYKQVEKLRATY
+73 VRRLYKQVEKLRDTY

-99 IGKNRLVIFPTYSG
+99 IGENRLVIFPTHSG

-123 ETAEKSFYIT
+123 ETAKKSFYIS
-133 NFNLLKNENIQ
+133 NFNLLKNESIQ
-144 IEEDEFGF
+144 IEEDDFGF

-160 GVFTQQLSSHFLVV
+160 GAFTQQLSTHFLVV

-191 KQELKDLVGFKAKF
+191 KQELKELVGFKAQF
-205 YLEQNDL
+205 YLEQGDL

-247 SDAFNVND
+247 SDAFYVND
-255 IALGIGNGTLDDA
+255 IALGIGNGTLDEA

-284 EAFKR
+284 DAFKK
-289 LNRKKTPIKI
+289 LNRKKTPIKNQNEI
-299 QENITLFDF
+299 SLFDF
-308 FDEDEQQA
+308 FDEDEKRE
-316 TSSLSLET
+316 TTNLSLEKDT
-324 DSKLK
+324 KK
-329 ISEISKKAT
+329 QISEISQKAT

-353 IGKVADQLEILLARD
+353 VGQVADRLEILLAKD

-374 KLWIDT
+374 KLWLDT
-380 SAQKYSFRYEDL
+380 SAQEYSFRYEDL
-392 PPNAIEKQ
+392 PPNAIERQ

-413 DENNT
+413 EDNNI
-418 PIVFYGEDIVE
+418 PVVFYGEDIVE

-439 ERFVNYMVKET
+439 ERFVNYMVKQT

-460 MLKETVKSGE
+460 KLKDALKSGE
-470 LADIKASVEYLLD
+470 LSDIQDSVVYLLD

-501 QLLTRKQALMSTLKL
+501 QLLTRKQALMSTLNL
-516 PQEISEQFPYFNDSD
+516 PEEIAARFPYFKED

-539 KYILEH
+539 KYILEN

-574 DMKLPS
+574 EMKLPS

-587 HQNSLINTVPYFR
+587 HQNSLINTVPYYR

-606 EYQTELKQLRKLK
+606 EYQSELKQLRKLK
-619 IEGSGK
+619 MTNSDK
-625 FESKRQDLQS
+625 YDRKRQDLQS

-640 LPEKLRK
+640 LPKKLRE
-647 ESTFLHIE
+647 ESAFLHIE

-666 DENGALIED
+666 DENGVLIED

-699 QYDETY
+699 QYDDTY
-705 LALSNNK
+705 LALSSK
-712 KKNQR
+712 KKKTKR
-717 QKELFEAM
+717 QSELFEAM
-725 PRIQAKWIEE
+725 PRIKAKWEEE
-735 VNRIEQGSIYFRET
+735 VNRIEQGSIYFRQS
-749 DNFNYQSWVVEG
+749 DNFKNQSRIVEG

-785 QHLSL
+785 QHMSL

-804 LRHLIFDHYDLEEF
+804 LRHLIFGKYDLEEF

-824 QKIFPSVHGCYK
+824 QKIFPSVDSRYK

-845 PTARD
+845 PTSRQN
-850 HFAAFFYKTNLDTLN
+850 FKAFFYKIDLDALN

-872 YPFYLVKEAEPEK
+872 YPFSLVKEAEPEK

-891 RSQKEFNLY
+891 RTLKEFNLY

-906 FPPLRETE
+906 FPPLRETNI
-914 VIKLR
+914 IKLSN
-919 RDFDK
+919 DFHK
-924 TNDSASFV
+924 TNDSALFLPI
-932 DINEA
+932 DEA

-942 EGKLMNQFKLVGQP
+942 EGKLMNQFKLVGEP
-956 TEGVYEADIIRKT
+956 TEGVSESDIIRKT
-969 GADYEQYRIGI
+969 GADYEHYRIGI
-980 RAVASSTNQRSLIA
+980 RAIASATNQRSLIA
-994 TLLPRNTTAA
+994 TLLPRYTTAV

-1018 QEKLL
+1018 QEKLFT
-1023 ILGVL
+1023 LGLL
-1028 NSYPLDFV
+1028 NSYVLDFV
-1036 LRKLV
+1036 LKKLV

-1052 LPIPTMDDISSSDD
+1052 LPIPEMCDVSSSDD
-1066 IIQLVKRL
+1066 IIQIVKRL
-1074 LLENGELYEELDT
+1074 LLENGPLYEELEV
-1087 SVPGDDFKELSH
+1087 SVPGNSFKELAH
-1099 DELIAELNARVMI
+1099 DDLIAELNARVML
-1112 AFGLTREDIIDLM
+1112 AFELTREDIIDLM
-1125 KTFETATHKA
+1125 KTFETANHKI

-1143 IITVYDRI
+1143 IISVYDRI
-1151 NK
+1151 NR

>member
-1 MQSLKEL
+1 MQTLKEL
-8 IKKLKEASHSFTLV
+8 IENLKREGKSFDLV
-22 ADYLNY
+22 ANYLGY
-28 QVGENPIEDSSE
+28 ILGENPIENSGE
-40 WKIFFTDK
+40 WKILFSDK
-48 IEDNSKGVMA
+48 LEDNSKGVMA
-58 IKFQEDLTSSSKTID
+58 IKLQEDLNSSSKTIE
-73 VRRLYKQVEKLRATY
+73 VRRLYKQVEKLRDSY

-99 IGKNRLVIFPTYSG
+99 IGENRIVIFPTHSV

-123 ETAEKSFYIT
+123 ETAEKSFYIS

-144 IEEDEFGF
+144 IEEDDFGF

-191 KQELKDLVGFKAKF
+191 KQELKELVGFKAQF
-205 YLEQNDL
+205 YLKQGNL
-212 INLVEDDTYTAVL
+212 IDLVEDDTYTAVL

-255 IALGIGNGTLDDA
+255 IALGVGNGTLDDA
-268 LKKIAEA
+268 LTKIAEA

-284 EAFKR
+284 DTFKK
-289 LNRKKTPIKI
+289 LNRKKTPIKNQNEI
-299 QENITLFDF
+299 SLFDI
-308 FDEDEQQA
+308 FDDDEQRE
-316 TSSLSLET
+316 TSSLSLEEN
-324 DSKLK
+324 SKEQ
-329 ISEISKKAT
+329 ISEISRKAT

-353 IGKVADQLEILLARD
+353 VGQVADRLEILLAQD

-374 KLWIDT
+374 KLWLDT
-380 SAQKYSFRYEDL
+380 SAQEYSFRYEDL

-413 DENNT
+413 EDNNT
-418 PIVFYGEDIVE
+418 PVVFYGEDIVE

-439 ERFVNYMVKET
+439 ERFVNYMVKQT

-460 MLKETVKSGE
+460 KLKEAIKSGE
-470 LADIKASVEYLLD
+470 PSDIQASVEYLLN

-501 QLLTRKQALMSTLKL
+501 QLLTRKQPLMSTLNL
-516 PQEISEQFPYFNDSD
+516 PQEIEEQFPYFRED
-531 DESIYQWE
+531 DEAVYQWE

-574 DMKLPS
+574 EMKLPS

-587 HQNSLINTVPYFR
+587 HQNSLINTVPYFK

-606 EYQTELKQLRKLK
+606 NYQPELKKLRKLK
-619 IEGSGK
+619 VEGSDK
-625 FESKRQDLQS
+625 YETKRVELQS

-640 LPEKLRK
+640 LPKKLRE

-666 DENGALIED
+666 DENGVLIED

-699 QYDETY
+699 QYDDTY
-705 LALSNNK
+705 LALSSTK
-712 KKNQR
+712 KKTKR
-717 QKELFEAM
+717 QSELFEAM
-725 PRIQAKWIEE
+725 PRIKAKWEEE
-735 VNRIEQGSIYFRET
+735 VNRIEQGSIYFRQS
-749 DNFNYQSWVVEG
+749 DNFKNQSWTVEG

-790 IVPDNLMTDLGSSG
+790 IVPDNLMTDLGSTG
-804 LRHLIFDHYDLEEF
+804 LRHLIFDEYDLEEF

-824 QKIFPSVHGCYK
+824 QKIFPSVDSRYK

-845 PTARD
+845 PTSRQD
-850 HFAAFFYKTNLDTLN
+850 FKAFFYKLNLDALN
-865 QENEKMA
+865 EENEKMA
-872 YPFYLVKEAEPEK
+872 YPFSLVKEAEPEK

-891 RSQKEFNLY
+891 RNHKEFNLY

-906 FPPLRETE
+906 FPPLRETN
-914 VIKLR
+914 VIKLGN
-919 RDFDK
+919 DFHK
-924 TNDSASFV
+924 TNDSALFLPI
-932 DINEA
+932 DEA

-942 EGKLMNQFKLVGQP
+942 EGKLMNQFKLVGEP
-956 TEGVYEADIIRKT
+956 TEGVSESDIIRKT
-969 GADYEQYRIGI
+969 GTDYKHYRIGI
-980 RAVASSTNQRSLIA
+980 RAVARETDRRALIA
-994 TLLPRNTTAA
+994 TLLPRYTTAA
-1004 NNLLMEKDVDPTKI
+1004 NNLLMQKDVSQD
-1018 QEKLL
+1018 
-1023 ILGVL
+1023 ILQNQLFTLGLL
-1028 NSYPLDFV
+1028 NSYTIDFV
-1036 LRKLV
+1036 LRKLITINV
-1041 NTNINQTYLKQ
+1041 NQTYLKQ
-1052 LPIPTMDDISSSDD
+1052 LPIPTMADVSSTDE
-1066 IIQLVKRL
+1066 IIQIVKRL
-1074 LLENGELYEELDT
+1074 LLENGPLYEELNHLL
-1087 SVPGDDFKELSH
+1087 PGESFKGLLHDD
-1099 DELIAELNARVMI
+1099 LIAELNARVMI
-1112 AFGLTREDIIDLM
+1112 AFELTREDVIDLM
-1125 KTFETATHKA
+1125 KTFETANHKT

-1143 IITVYDRI
+1143 IISVYDRI
-1151 NK
+1151 NR

>member
-1 MQSLKEL
+1 MQTLKEL
-8 IKKLKEASHSFTLV
+8 IENLKREGKSFDLV
-22 ADYLNY
+22 ANYLGY
-28 QVGENPIEDSSE
+28 ILGENPIENSGE
-40 WKIFFTDK
+40 WKILFSDK
-48 IEDNSKGVMA
+48 LEDNSKGVMA
-58 IKFQEDLTSSSKTID
+58 IKLQEDLNSSSKTIE
-73 VRRLYKQVEKLRATY
+73 VRRLYKQVEKLRDSY

-99 IGKNRLVIFPTYSG
+99 IGENRIVIFPTHSG

-123 ETAEKSFYIT
+123 ETAEKSFYIS

-144 IEEDEFGF
+144 IEEDDFGF

-191 KQELKDLVGFKAKF
+191 KQELKELVGFKAQF
-205 YLEQNDL
+205 YLKQGNL
-212 INLVEDDTYTAVL
+212 IDLVEDDTYTAVL

-255 IALGIGNGTLDDA
+255 IALGVGNGTLDDA
-268 LKKIAEA
+268 LTKIAEA

-284 EAFKR
+284 DTFKK
-289 LNRKKTPIKI
+289 LNRKKTPIKNQNEI
-299 QENITLFDF
+299 SLFDI
-308 FDEDEQQA
+308 FDDDEQRE
-316 TSSLSLET
+316 TSSLSLEEN
-324 DSKLK
+324 SKEQ
-329 ISEISKKAT
+329 ISEISRKAT

-353 IGKVADQLEILLARD
+353 VGQVADRLEILLAQD

-374 KLWIDT
+374 KLWLDT
-380 SAQKYSFRYEDL
+380 SAQEYSFRYEDL

-413 DENNT
+413 EDNNT
-418 PIVFYGEDIVE
+418 PVVFYGEDIVE

-439 ERFVNYMVKET
+439 ERFVNYMVKQT

-460 MLKETVKSGE
+460 KLKEAIKSGE
-470 LADIKASVEYLLD
+470 PSDIQASVEYLLN

-501 QLLTRKQALMSTLKL
+501 QLLTRKQPLMSTLNL
-516 PQEISEQFPYFNDSD
+516 PQEIEEQFPYFRED
-531 DESIYQWE
+531 DEAVYQWE

-574 DMKLPS
+574 EMKLPS

-587 HQNSLINTVPYFR
+587 HQNSLINTVPYFK

-606 EYQTELKQLRKLK
+606 NYQPELKKLRKLK
-619 IEGSGK
+619 VEGSDK
-625 FESKRQDLQS
+625 YETKRVELQS

-640 LPEKLRK
+640 LPKKLRE

-666 DENGALIED
+666 DENGVLIED

-699 QYDETY
+699 QYDDTY
-705 LALSNNK
+705 LALSSTK
-712 KKNQR
+712 KKTKR
-717 QKELFEAM
+717 QSELFEAM
-725 PRIQAKWIEE
+725 PRIKAKWEEE
-735 VNRIEQGSIYFRET
+735 VNRIEQGSIYFRQS
-749 DNFNYQSWVVEG
+749 DNFKNQSWTVEG

-790 IVPDNLMTDLGSSG
+790 IVPDNLMTDLGSTG
-804 LRHLIFDHYDLEEF
+804 LRHLIFDEYDLEEF

-824 QKIFPSVHGCYK
+824 QKIFPSVDSRYK

-845 PTARD
+845 PTSRQD
-850 HFAAFFYKTNLDTLN
+850 FKAFFYKLNLDALN
-865 QENEKMA
+865 EENEKMA
-872 YPFYLVKEAEPEK
+872 YPFSLVKEAEPEK

-891 RSQKEFNLY
+891 RNHKEFNLY

-906 FPPLRETE
+906 FPPLRETN
-914 VIKLR
+914 VIKLGN
-919 RDFDK
+919 DFHK
-924 TNDSASFV
+924 TNDSALFLPI
-932 DINEA
+932 DEA

-942 EGKLMNQFKLVGQP
+942 EGKLMNQFKLVGEP
-956 TEGVYEADIIRKT
+956 TEGVSESDIIRKT
-969 GADYEQYRIGI
+969 GTDYKHYRIGI
-980 RAVASSTNQRSLIA
+980 RAVARETDRRALIA
-994 TLLPRNTTAA
+994 TLLPRYTTAA
-1004 NNLLMEKDVDPTKI
+1004 NNLLMQKDVSQD
-1018 QEKLL
+1018 
-1023 ILGVL
+1023 ILQNQLFTLGLL
-1028 NSYPLDFV
+1028 NSYTIDFV
-1036 LRKLV
+1036 LRKLITINV
-1041 NTNINQTYLKQ
+1041 NQTYLKQ
-1052 LPIPTMDDISSSDD
+1052 LPIPTMADVSSTDE
-1066 IIQLVKRL
+1066 IIQIVKRL
-1074 LLENGELYEELDT
+1074 LLENGPLYEELNHLL
-1087 SVPGDDFKELSH
+1087 PGESFKGLLHDD
-1099 DELIAELNARVMI
+1099 LIAELNARVMI
-1112 AFGLTREDIIDLM
+1112 AFELTREDVIDLM
-1125 KTFETATHKA
+1125 KTFETANHKT

-1143 IITVYDRI
+1143 IISVYDRI
-1151 NK
+1151 NR

>member
-8 IKKLKEASHSFTLV
+8 IENLKNDEQSFDFV
-22 ADYLNY
+22 ANYLGY
-28 QVGENPIEDSSE
+28 YLGENPIENSGE
-40 WKIFFTDK
+40 WRILFTDK

-58 IKFQEDLTSSSKTID
+58 IKLQEDLNSSSKTIE
-73 VRRLYKQVEKLRATY
+73 VRRLYKQVEKLRDTY

-99 IGKNRLVIFPTYSG
+99 IGENRLVIFPTHSG

-123 ETAEKSFYIT
+123 ETAKKSFYIS
-133 NFNLLKNENIQ
+133 NFNLLKNESIQ
-144 IEEDEFGF
+144 IEEDDFGF

-160 GVFTQQLSSHFLVV
+160 GAFTQQLSTHFLVV

-191 KQELKDLVGFKAKF
+191 KQELKELVGFKAQF
-205 YLEQNDL
+205 YLEQGDL

-247 SDAFNVND
+247 SDAFYVND
-255 IALGIGNGTLDDA
+255 IALGIGNGTLDEA

-284 EAFKR
+284 DAFKK
-289 LNRKKTPIKI
+289 LNRKKTPIKNQNEI
-299 QENITLFDF
+299 SLFDF
-308 FDEDEQQA
+308 FDEDEKRE
-316 TSSLSLET
+316 TTNLSLEKDT
-324 DSKLK
+324 KK
-329 ISEISKKAT
+329 QISEISQKAT

-353 IGKVADQLEILLARD
+353 VGQVADRLEILLAKD

-374 KLWIDT
+374 KLWLDT
-380 SAQKYSFRYEDL
+380 SAQEYSFRYEDL
-392 PPNAIEKQ
+392 PPNAIERQ

-413 DENNT
+413 EDNNI
-418 PIVFYGEDIVE
+418 PVVFYGEDIVE

-439 ERFVNYMVKET
+439 ERFVNYMVKQT

-460 MLKETVKSGE
+460 KLKDVLESGE
-470 LADIKASVEYLLD
+470 LSDIQASIEYLLD

-501 QLLTRKQALMSTLKL
+501 QLLTRKQALLSTLNL
-516 PQEISEQFPYFNDSD
+516 PEEIEARFPYFKED

-539 KYILEH
+539 KYILEN

-574 DMKLPS
+574 EMKLPS

-587 HQNSLINTVPYFR
+587 HQNSLINTVPYYR

-606 EYQTELKQLRKLK
+606 EYQSELKQLRKLK
-619 IEGSGK
+619 VTNSDK
-625 FESKRQDLQS
+625 YDRKRQDLQS

-640 LPEKLRK
+640 LPKKLRE
-647 ESTFLHIE
+647 ESAFLHIE

-666 DENGALIED
+666 DENGLLIED

-699 QYDETY
+699 QYDDTY
-705 LALSNNK
+705 LALSSTK
-712 KKNQR
+712 KKTKR
-717 QKELFEAM
+717 QSELFEAM
-725 PRIQAKWIEE
+725 PRIKAKWEEE
-735 VNRIEQGSIYFRET
+735 VNRIEQGSIYFRQA
-749 DNFNYQSWVVEG
+749 DNFKNQSWIVEG

-790 IVPDNLMTDLGSSG
+790 IVPDNLMTDLGSTG
-804 LRHLIFDHYDLEEF
+804 LRHLIFDNCDLEEF
-818 LSFENR
+818 LSFEN
-824 QKIFPSVHGCYK
+824 KLGIFETVHRSYK

-845 PTARD
+845 PSTRED
-850 HFAAFFYKTNLDTLN
+850 FKAFFYKINLDALN

-872 YPFYLVKEAEPEK
+872 YPFSLVKEAEPEK

-891 RSQKEFNLY
+891 RNHKEFNLY

-906 FPPLRETE
+906 FPPLRETN
-914 VIKLR
+914 VIKLGN
-919 RDFDK
+919 DFHK
-924 TNDSASFV
+924 TNDSALFLPI
-932 DINEA
+932 DEA

-942 EGKLMNQFKLVGQP
+942 EGKLMNQFKLVGEP
-956 TEGVYEADIIRKT
+956 TEGVSESDIIRKT
-969 GADYEQYRIGI
+969 GADYENYRIGI
-980 RAVASSTNQRSLIA
+980 RAIASATNQRSLIA
-994 TLLPRNTTAA
+994 TLFLKGSTAA
-1004 NNLLMEKDVDPTKI
+1004 HSMWMERDAGNLSIE
-1018 QEKLL
+1018 EKLFYLGL
-1023 ILGVL
+1023 I
-1028 NSYPLDFV
+1028 NSYALDYV
-1036 LRKLV
+1036 LKKLV
-1041 NTNINQTYLKQ
+1041 NTNISQTYLKQ
-1052 LPIPTMDDISSSDD
+1052 LPIPTISDVSSSDE
-1066 IIQLVKRL
+1066 IIQIVKQL
-1074 LLENGELYEELDT
+1074 LLENGLLYEELKEL
-1087 SVPGDDFKELSH
+1087 VPGENFNELTH
-1099 DELIAELNARVMI
+1099 DALIAELNARVMV
-1112 AFGLTREDIIDLM
+1112 AFDLTREDIIDLM
-1125 KTFETATHKA
+1125 KTFETANHKT

-1143 IITVYDRI
+1143 IISVYDRI
-1151 NK
+1151 KR

>member
-1 MQSLKEL
+1 MQTLKEL
-8 IKKLKEASHSFTLV
+8 IENLKREGKSFDLV
-22 ADYLNY
+22 ANYLGY
-28 QVGENPIEDSSE
+28 ILGENPIENSGE
-40 WKIFFTDK
+40 WKILFSDK
-48 IEDNSKGVMA
+48 LEDNSKGVMA
-58 IKFQEDLTSSSKTID
+58 IKLQEDLNSSSKTIE
-73 VRRLYKQVEKLRATY
+73 VRRLYKQVEKLRDSY

-99 IGKNRLVIFPTYSG
+99 IGENRIVIFPTHSG

-123 ETAEKSFYIT
+123 ETAEKSFYIS

-144 IEEDEFGF
+144 IEEDAFGF

-191 KQELKDLVGFKAKF
+191 KQELKELVGFKAQF
-205 YLEQNDL
+205 YLKQGNL
-212 INLVEDDTYTAVL
+212 IDLVEDDTYTAVL

-255 IALGIGNGTLDDA
+255 IALGVGNGTLDDA

-284 EAFKR
+284 DTFKK
-289 LNRKKTPIKI
+289 LNRKKTPIKNQNEI
-299 QENITLFDF
+299 SLFDI
-308 FDEDEQQA
+308 FDDDEQRE
-316 TSSLSLET
+316 TSSLSLEEN
-324 DSKLK
+324 SKEQ
-329 ISEISKKAT
+329 ISEISRKAT

-353 IGKVADQLEILLARD
+353 VGQVADRLEILLAQD

-374 KLWIDT
+374 KLWLDT
-380 SAQKYSFRYEDL
+380 SAQEYSFRYEDL

-413 DENNT
+413 EDNNT
-418 PIVFYGEDIVE
+418 PVVFYGEDIVE

-439 ERFVNYMVKET
+439 ERFVNYMVKQT

-460 MLKETVKSGE
+460 KLKEAIKSGE
-470 LADIKASVEYLLD
+470 PSDIQASVEYLLN

-501 QLLTRKQALMSTLKL
+501 QLLTRKQPLMSTLNL
-516 PQEISEQFPYFNDSD
+516 PQEIEEQFPYFRED
-531 DESIYQWE
+531 DEAVYQWE

-574 DMKLPS
+574 EMKLPS

-587 HQNSLINTVPYFR
+587 HQNSLINTVPYFK

-606 EYQTELKQLRKLK
+606 NYQPELKKLRKLK
-619 IEGSGK
+619 VEGSDK
-625 FESKRQDLQS
+625 YETKRVELQS

-640 LPEKLRK
+640 LPKKLRE

-666 DENGALIED
+666 DENGVLIED

-699 QYDETY
+699 QYDDTY
-705 LALSNNK
+705 LALSSTK
-712 KKNQR
+712 KKTKR
-717 QKELFEAM
+717 QSELFEAM
-725 PRIQAKWIEE
+725 PRIKAKWEEE
-735 VNRIEQGSIYFRET
+735 VNRIEQGSIYFRQS
-749 DNFNYQSWVVEG
+749 DNFKNQSWTVEG

-790 IVPDNLMTDLGSSG
+790 IVPDNLMTDLGSTG
-804 LRHLIFDHYDLEEF
+804 LRHLIFDEYDLEEF

-824 QKIFPSVHGCYK
+824 QKIFPSVDSRYK

-845 PTARD
+845 PTSRQD
-850 HFAAFFYKTNLDTLN
+850 FKAFFYKLNLDALN
-865 QENEKMA
+865 EENEKMA
-872 YPFYLVKEAEPEK
+872 YPFSLVKEAEPEK

-891 RSQKEFNLY
+891 RNHKEFNLY

-906 FPPLRETE
+906 FPPLRETN
-914 VIKLR
+914 VIKLGN
-919 RDFDK
+919 DFHK
-924 TNDSASFV
+924 TNDSALFLPI
-932 DINEA
+932 DEA

-942 EGKLMNQFKLVGQP
+942 EGKLMNQFKLVGEP
-956 TEGVYEADIIRKT
+956 TEGVSESDIIRKT
-969 GADYEQYRIGI
+969 GTDYKHYRIGI
-980 RAVASSTNQRSLIA
+980 RAVARETDRRALIA
-994 TLLPRNTTAA
+994 TLLPRYTTAA
-1004 NNLLMEKDVDPTKI
+1004 NNLLMQKDVSQD
-1018 QEKLL
+1018 
-1023 ILGVL
+1023 ILQNQLFTLGLL
-1028 NSYPLDFV
+1028 NSYTIDFV
-1036 LRKLV
+1036 LRKLITINV
-1041 NTNINQTYLKQ
+1041 NQTYLKQ
-1052 LPIPTMDDISSSDD
+1052 LPIPTMADVSSTDE
-1066 IIQLVKRL
+1066 IIQIVKRL
-1074 LLENGELYEELDT
+1074 LLENGPLYEELNHLL
-1087 SVPGDDFKELSH
+1087 PGESFKGLLHDD
-1099 DELIAELNARVMI
+1099 LIAELNARVMI
-1112 AFGLTREDIIDLM
+1112 AFELTREDVIDLM
-1125 KTFETATHKA
+1125 KTFETANHKT

-1143 IITVYDRI
+1143 IISVYDRI
-1151 NK
+1151 NR

>member
-8 IKKLKEASHSFTLV
+8 IENLKNDEQSFDFV
-22 ADYLNY
+22 ANYLGY
-28 QVGENPIEDSSE
+28 YLGENPIENSGE
-40 WKIFFTDK
+40 WRILFTDK

-58 IKFQEDLTSSSKTID
+58 IKLQEDLNSSSKTIE
-73 VRRLYKQVEKLRATY
+73 VRRLYKQVEKLRDTY

-99 IGKNRLVIFPTYSG
+99 IGENRLVIFPTHSG

-123 ETAEKSFYIT
+123 ETAKKSFYIS
-133 NFNLLKNENIQ
+133 NFNLLKNESIQ
-144 IEEDEFGF
+144 IEEDDFGF

-160 GVFTQQLSSHFLVV
+160 GAFTQQLSTHFLVV

-191 KQELKDLVGFKAKF
+191 KQELKELVGFKAQF
-205 YLEQNDL
+205 YLEQGDL

-247 SDAFNVND
+247 SDAFYVND
-255 IALGIGNGTLDDA
+255 IALGIGNGTLDEA

-284 EAFKR
+284 DAFKK
-289 LNRKKTPIKI
+289 LNRKKTPIKNQNEI
-299 QENITLFDF
+299 SLFDF
-308 FDEDEQQA
+308 FDEDEQRE
-316 TSSLSLET
+316 TTNLSLEKDT
-324 DSKLK
+324 KK
-329 ISEISKKAT
+329 QISEISQKAT

-353 IGKVADQLEILLARD
+353 VGQVADRLEILLAKD
-368 YTDFWT
+368 YTDFWA
-374 KLWIDT
+374 KLWLDT
-380 SAQKYSFRYEDL
+380 SAQEYSFRYEDL
-392 PPNAIEKQ
+392 PPNAIERQ

-413 DENNT
+413 EDNNT
-418 PIVFYGEDIVE
+418 PVVFYGEDIVE

-439 ERFVNYMVKET
+439 ERFVNYMVKQT

-460 MLKETVKSGE
+460 KLKDALKSGE
-470 LADIKASVEYLLD
+470 LSDIQDSVVYLLD

-501 QLLTRKQALMSTLKL
+501 QLLTRKQALLSTLNL
-516 PQEISEQFPYFNDSD
+516 PEEIEARFPYFKED

-539 KYILEH
+539 KYILEN

-574 DMKLPS
+574 EMKLPS

-587 HQNSLINTVPYFR
+587 HQNSLINTVPYYR

-606 EYQTELKQLRKLK
+606 EYQSELKQLRKLK
-619 IEGSGK
+619 VTNSDK
-625 FESKRQDLQS
+625 YDRKRQDLQS

-640 LPEKLRK
+640 LPKKLRE
-647 ESTFLHIE
+647 ESAFLHIE

-666 DENGALIED
+666 DENGLLIED

-699 QYDETY
+699 QYDDTY
-705 LALSNNK
+705 LALSTTK
-712 KKNQR
+712 KKTKR
-717 QKELFEAM
+717 QSELFEAM
-725 PRIQAKWIEE
+725 PRIKAKWEEE
-735 VNRIEQGSIYFRET
+735 VNRIEQGSIYFRQA
-749 DNFNYQSWVVEG
+749 DNFKNQSWIVEG

-790 IVPDNLMTDLGSSG
+790 IVPDNLMTDLGSTG
-804 LRHLIFDHYDLEEF
+804 LRHLIFDNCDLEEF
-818 LSFENR
+818 LSFEN
-824 QKIFPSVHGCYK
+824 KLGIFETVHRSYK

-845 PTARD
+845 PTTRED
-850 HFAAFFYKTNLDTLN
+850 FKAFFYKVNLDSLN
-865 QENEKMA
+865 QENEKMS
-872 YPFYLVKEAEPEK
+872 YPFSLVKEAEPEK

-891 RSQKEFNLY
+891 RTLKEFNLY

-924 TNDSASFV
+924 TNDSALFMK
-932 DINEA
+932 IEEA

-942 EGKLMNQFKLVGQP
+942 EGKLMNQFKLVDNP
-956 TEGVYEADIIRKT
+956 IEGVSESDILRKT
-969 GADYEQYRIGI
+969 GTDYKHYRIGI
-980 RAVASSTNQRSLIA
+980 RAIASATNQRSLIA
-994 TLLPRNTTAA
+994 TLFLKGSTAA
-1004 NNLLMEKDVDPTKI
+1004 HSMWMERDAGNLSIE
-1018 QEKLL
+1018 EKLFYLGL
-1023 ILGVL
+1023 I
-1028 NSYPLDFV
+1028 NSYALDFV
-1036 LRKLV
+1036 LKKLV
-1041 NTNINQTYLKQ
+1041 NTNISQTYLKQ
-1052 LPIPTMDDISSSDD
+1052 LPIPTISDVSSSDE
-1066 IIQLVKRL
+1066 IIQIVKQL
-1074 LLENGELYEELDT
+1074 LFENGPLYEELKEL
-1087 SVPGDDFKELSH
+1087 VPGEKFNELTH
-1099 DELIAELNARVMI
+1099 DALIAELNARVMV
-1112 AFGLTREDIIDLM
+1112 AFDLTREDIIDLM
-1125 KTFETATHKA
+1125 KTFETANHKT

-1151 NK
+1151 NR

>member
-8 IKKLKEASHSFTLV
+8 IENLKNDIQSFELV
-22 ADYLNY
+22 ATYLGY
-28 QVGENPIEDSSE
+28 SLGENPIENSGE
-40 WKIFFTDK
+40 WKILFTDK
-48 IEDNSKGVMA
+48 LEDKSRGVMA
-58 IKFQEDLTSSSKTID
+58 IKFQEDLNSSSKTIE
-73 VRRLYKQVEKLRATY
+73 VRRLYKQVEKLRDSY

-99 IGKNRLVIFPTYSG
+99 IGENRIVIFPTHSG

-123 ETAEKSFYIT
+123 ETAEKSFYIS

-144 IEEDEFGF
+144 IEEDDFGF
-152 GENIKIPD
+152 GEDIRIPE
-160 GVFTQQLSSHFLVV
+160 GAFTQQLSSHFLVV

-191 KQELKDLVGFKAKF
+191 KQELKELVGFKAQF
-205 YLEQNDL
+205 YLEQRDL

-247 SDAFNVND
+247 SEAFNVND
-255 IALGIGNGTLDDA
+255 IALGVGNGTLDDA

-284 EAFKR
+284 DTFKK
-289 LNRKKTPIKI
+289 LNRKKTPIKNQNEI
-299 QENITLFDF
+299 SLFDI
-308 FDEDEQQA
+308 FDDDEQRE
-316 TSSLSLET
+316 TSSLSLEEN
-324 DSKLK
+324 SKEQ
-329 ISEISKKAT
+329 ISEISRKAT

-353 IGKVADQLEILLARD
+353 VGQVADRLEILLAED

-374 KLWIDT
+374 KLWLDT
-380 SAQKYSFRYEDL
+380 SAQEYSFRYEDL
-392 PPNAIEKQ
+392 PPNAIERQ

-413 DENNT
+413 EDNNT
-418 PIVFYGEDIVE
+418 PVVFYGEDIVE

-439 ERFVNYMVKET
+439 ERFVNYMVKQT
-450 VEVEFEKRFS
+450 VEVEFEKRYS
-460 MLKETVKSGE
+460 KLKDALKSGE
-470 LADIKASVEYLLD
+470 LSDIQASVEYLLD
-483 MKIADLSSGG
+483 LKIADLSSGG

-501 QLLTRKQALMSTLKL
+501 QLLTRKQPLMSTLNL
-516 PQEISEQFPYFNDSD
+516 PQEIEEQFPYFRED
-531 DESIYQWE
+531 DEAIYQWE

-587 HQNSLINTVPYFR
+587 HQNSLINTVPYLR

-606 EYQTELKQLRKLK
+606 NYRPELKELRKLK
-619 IEGSGK
+619 VEGSEK
-625 FESKRQDLQS
+625 YEIKRAELQS

-640 LPEKLRK
+640 LPEKLRA

-666 DENGALIED
+666 DENGEFIENS
-675 AGFDV
+675 GFDV

-699 QYDETY
+699 QYDDTY
-705 LALSNNK
+705 LSLSRTK
-712 KKNQR
+712 KTKR
-717 QKELFEAM
+717 QGELFETM
-725 PRIQAKWIEE
+725 PRIKDKWEE
-735 VNRIEQGSIYFRET
+735 ELNRIEQGSIYFRHT
-749 DNFNYQSWVVEG
+749 DNFSNQSWIVED
-761 RRTGSDINLY
+761 RRTSSDINLY

-785 QHLSL
+785 QYISL
-790 IVPDNLMTDLGSSG
+790 IVPDNLMTDLGSTG
-804 LRHLIFDHYDLEEF
+804 LRHLIFDEYDLEEF

-824 QKIFPSVHGCYK
+824 LGIFQTIHRSYK

-845 PTARD
+845 PSKREK
-850 HFAAFFYKTNLDTLN
+850 FKAFFYKLNLDALN
-865 QENEKMA
+865 QENEKMG
-872 YPFYLVKEAEPEK
+872 YPFSLVKEAEPEK

-891 RSQKEFNLY
+891 RSIKEFNLY

-924 TNDSASFV
+924 TNDSALFLP
-932 DINEA
+932 IEEA

-942 EGKLMNQFKLVGQP
+942 EGKLMNQFKLVDVP
-956 TEGVYEADIIRKT
+956 TEGVSESDILRKT
-969 GADYEQYRIGI
+969 GADYEKYRIGI
-980 RAVASSTNQRSLIA
+980 RAIASATNQRSLIA
-994 TLLPRNTTAA
+994 TLFLKGSTAA
-1004 NNLLMEKDVDPTKI
+1004 HSMWMERDAGNSSI
-1018 QEKLL
+1018 EEKLFYLGL
-1023 ILGVL
+1023 I
-1028 NSYPLDFV
+1028 NSYALDFV
-1036 LRKLV
+1036 LKKLV
-1041 NTNINQTYLKQ
+1041 NTNISQTYLKQ
-1052 LPIPTMDDISSSDD
+1052 LPIPTISDVSSSDE
-1066 IIQLVKRL
+1066 IIQIVKQL
-1074 LLENGELYEELDT
+1074 LLENGPLYEELKEL
-1087 SVPGDDFKELSH
+1087 VPGENFNEFTH
-1099 DELIAELNARVMI
+1099 DALIAELNARVMV
-1112 AFGLTREDIIDLM
+1112 AFDLTREDIIDLM
-1125 KTFETATHKA
+1125 KTFETANHKT

-1143 IITVYDRI
+1143 IIAVYDRI
-1151 NK
+1151 NR

>member
-8 IKKLKEASHSFTLV
+8 IDNLKNDIQSFELV
-22 ADYLNY
+22 ATYLGY
-28 QVGENPIEDSSE
+28 SLGENPIENSGE
-40 WKIFFTDK
+40 WKILFTDK
-48 IEDNSKGVMA
+48 LEDKSRGVMA
-58 IKFQEDLTSSSKTID
+58 IKFQEDLNSSSKTIE
-73 VRRLYKQVEKLRATY
+73 VRRLYKQVENLRDSY

-99 IGKNRLVIFPTYSG
+99 IGENRIVIFPTHSG

-123 ETAEKSFYIT
+123 ETAEKSFYIS

-144 IEEDEFGF
+144 IEEDDFGF
-152 GENIKIPD
+152 GEDIRIPE

-191 KQELKDLVGFKAKF
+191 KLELKELVGFKAQF
-205 YLEQNDL
+205 YLEQGDL

-255 IALGIGNGTLDDA
+255 IALGVGNGTLDDA

-284 EAFKR
+284 DTFKK
-289 LNRKKTPIKI
+289 LNRKKTPIKNQNEI
-299 QENITLFDF
+299 SLFDI
-308 FDEDEQQA
+308 FDDDEQRE
-316 TSSLSLET
+316 TSSLSLEEN
-324 DSKLK
+324 SKEQ
-329 ISEISKKAT
+329 ISEISRKAT

-353 IGKVADQLEILLARD
+353 VGQVADRLEILLAED

-374 KLWIDT
+374 KLWLDT
-380 SAQKYSFRYEDL
+380 SAQEYSFRYEDL
-392 PPNAIEKQ
+392 PPNAIERQ

-413 DENNT
+413 DDNNT
-418 PIVFYGEDIVE
+418 PVVFYGEDIVE

-439 ERFVNYMVKET
+439 ERFVNYMVKQT

-460 MLKETVKSGE
+460 KLKEALKSGD
-470 LADIKASVEYLLD
+470 LSDIQASVEYLLD

-501 QLLTRKQALMSTLKL
+501 QLLTRKQPLMSTLNL
-516 PQEISEQFPYFNDSD
+516 PQEIEEQFPYFRED
-531 DESIYQWE
+531 DEAIYQWE

-574 DMKLPS
+574 EMKLPS

-587 HQNSLINTVPYFR
+587 HQNSLINTVPYYR

-606 EYQTELKQLRKLK
+606 NYRSELKKLRKLK
-619 IEGSGK
+619 VEGSEK
-625 FESKRQDLQS
+625 YEIKRVELQS

-640 LPEKLRK
+640 LPEKLRA

-666 DENGALIED
+666 DENGILIED

-699 QYDETY
+699 QYDDTY
-705 LALSNNK
+705 LSLSSTK
-712 KKNQR
+712 KKTKR
-717 QKELFEAM
+717 QSELFEAI
-725 PRIQAKWIEE
+725 PRIKNKWEEE
-735 VNRIEQGSIYFRET
+735 VNRIEQGSVFFRHT
-749 DNFNYQSWVVEG
+749 DNFRNQSWIVEG

-785 QHLSL
+785 QYISL
-790 IVPDNLMTDLGSSG
+790 IVPDNLMTDLGSTG
-804 LRHLIFDHYDLEEF
+804 LRHLIFDKYDLEEF
-818 LSFENR
+818 LSFEN
-824 QKIFPSVHGCYK
+824 KLGIFETVHRSYK

-845 PTARD
+845 PTSRQS
-850 HFAAFFYKTNLDTLN
+850 FKAFFYKINLDALN
-865 QENEKMA
+865 QENEKME
-872 YPFYLVKEAEPEK
+872 YPFYLVREAEPEK

-891 RSQKEFNLY
+891 RSIKEFDLY

-924 TNDSASFV
+924 TNDSDLFLP
-932 DINEA
+932 IEEA

-942 EGKLMNQFKLVGQP
+942 EGKLMNQFKLVDVP
-956 TEGVYEADIIRKT
+956 TEGVSESDILRKT

-980 RAVASSTNQRSLIA
+980 RAVARETDRRALIA
-994 TLLPRNTTAA
+994 TLLPRYTTAA
-1004 NNLLMEKDVDPTKI
+1004 NNLLMQKDVSQD
-1018 QEKLL
+1018 
-1023 ILGVL
+1023 ILQSQLFTLGLL
-1028 NSYPLDFV
+1028 NSYAIDFV
-1036 LRKLV
+1036 LRKLITINV
-1041 NTNINQTYLKQ
+1041 NQTYLKQ
-1052 LPIPTMDDISSSDD
+1052 LPIPVMADVPSADEIVQ
-1066 IIQLVKRL
+1066 IVKRL
-1074 LLENGELYEELDT
+1074 LLENGPLYEELEVL
-1087 SVPGDDFKELSH
+1087 VPGGSFKGLTHDD
-1099 DELIAELNARVMI
+1099 LIAELNARVMI
-1112 AFGLTREDIIDLM
+1112 AFELTREDVIDLM
-1125 KTFETATHKA
+1125 KTFETANHKT

-1143 IITVYDRI
+1143 IISVYDRI
-1151 NK
+1151 KR

>member
-8 IKKLKEASHSFTLV
+8 IKRLKNDAQSFDLV
-22 ADYLNY
+22 ANYLGY
-28 QVGENPIEDSSE
+28 FLGENPVENSGE
-40 WKIFFTDK
+40 WKILFTDK
-48 IEDNSKGVMA
+48 LEDKSKGVMA
-58 IKFQEDLTSSSKTID
+58 IKFQEDLNSSSKTIE
-73 VRRLYKQVEKLRATY
+73 VRRLYKQVEKLRDSY

-99 IGKNRLVIFPTYSG
+99 IGENRIVIFPTHSG

-123 ETAEKSFYIT
+123 ETAEKTFYIS
-133 NFNLLKNENIQ
+133 NFHLLRNENIQ
-144 IEEDEFGF
+144 IEEDDFGF

-191 KQELKDLVGFKAKF
+191 KQELRELVGFKAQF
-205 YLEQNDL
+205 YLEQGNL
-212 INLVEDDTYTAVL
+212 IDLVEDDTYTAVL

-247 SDAFNVND
+247 SEAFNVND
-255 IALGIGNGTLDDA
+255 IALGVGNGTLDDA

-284 EAFKR
+284 DTFKK
-289 LNRKKTPIKI
+289 LNRKKTPIKNQNEI
-299 QENITLFDF
+299 SLFDI
-308 FDEDEQQA
+308 FDDDEQRE
-316 TSSLSLET
+316 TSSLSLEEN
-324 DSKLK
+324 SKEQ
-329 ISEISKKAT
+329 ISEISRKAT

-353 IGKVADQLEILLARD
+353 VGQVADRLEILLAQD

-374 KLWIDT
+374 KLWLDT
-380 SAQKYSFRYEDL
+380 SAQEYSFRYEDL

-413 DENNT
+413 EDNNT
-418 PIVFYGEDIVE
+418 PVVFYGEDIVE

-439 ERFVNYMVKET
+439 ERFVNYMVKQT
-450 VEVEFEKRFS
+450 VEIEFEKRFS
-460 MLKETVKSGE
+460 KLKNALKSGE
-470 LADIKASVEYLLD
+470 LSDIQASVEYLLD

-501 QLLTRKQALMSTLKL
+501 QLLTRKQPLMSTLNL
-516 PQEISEQFPYFNDSD
+516 PKEIEEQYPYFRED

-574 DMKLPS
+574 EMKLPS

-587 HQNSLINTVPYFR
+587 HQNSLINTVPYYR

-606 EYQTELKQLRKLK
+606 NYRQELKKLRKLK
-619 IEGSGK
+619 VEGSEK
-625 FESKRQDLQS
+625 YEIKRVELQS

-640 LPEKLRK
+640 LPEKLRA

-666 DENGALIED
+666 DENGDFIENS
-675 AGFDV
+675 GFDV

-699 QYDETY
+699 QYDDTY
-705 LALSNNK
+705 LSLSRK
-712 KKNQR
+712 KKKTKR
-717 QKELFEAM
+717 QGELFETM
-725 PRIQAKWIEE
+725 PRIKDKWEE
-735 VNRIEQGSIYFRET
+735 ELNRIEQGSIYFRHT
-749 DNFNYQSWVVEG
+749 DNFSNQSWIVEG
-761 RRTGSDINLY
+761 KRTGSDINLY
-771 KISVERFLQLLKPE
+771 KISVERFLQLLKPD

-790 IVPDNLMTDLGSSG
+790 IVPDNLMTDLGATG
-804 LRHLIFDHYDLEEF
+804 LRHLIFDNYDLEEF

-824 QKIFPSVHGCYK
+824 LGIFQTIHRSYK

-845 PTARD
+845 PSQREE
-850 HFAAFFYKTNLDTLN
+850 FKAFFYKHNLDALN

-872 YPFYLVKEAEPEK
+872 YTFSLVKEAEPEK

-891 RSQKEFNLY
+891 RTIKEFNLY

-906 FPPLRETE
+906 FPPLRETN
-914 VIKLR
+914 VIRLSS
-919 RDFDK
+919 DFHK
-924 TNDSASFV
+924 TNDSASF
-932 DINEA
+932 IPIEEA

-942 EGKLMNQFKLVGQP
+942 EGKLMNQFKLVDTP
-956 TEGVYEADIIRKT
+956 TEGVSESDILHKT
-969 GADYEQYRIGI
+969 GGDYEHYRIGI
-980 RAVASSTNQRSLIA
+980 RSIASATNQRSLIA
-994 TLLPRNTTAA
+994 TLLPRYTTAV
-1004 NNLLMEKDVDPTKI
+1004 NNLLIEKDVDPTKI
-1018 QEKLL
+1018 QEKLFT
-1023 ILGVL
+1023 LGLL
-1028 NSYPLDFV
+1028 NSYVLDFV
-1036 LRKLV
+1036 LKKLV

-1052 LPIPTMDDISSSDD
+1052 LPIPTISDVSCSDE
-1066 IIQLVKRL
+1066 IIQIVKQL
-1074 LLENGELYEELDT
+1074 LLKNGPLYEELEDL
-1087 SVPGDDFKELSH
+1087 VPGDGFKGLSH
-1099 DELIAELNARVMI
+1099 DDLIAELNVRVML
-1112 AFGLTREDIIDLM
+1112 AFELTREDIINLM
-1125 KTFETATHKA
+1125 KTFETANHKT

-1143 IITVYDRI
+1143 IIAVYDRI
-1151 NK
+1151 NR